1 MSGICFDRIQHFF
14 FFFFFSGEGVN
25 GCSAVGCDFFFFFKE
40 VNSYLSTLTSCWPI
54 SISIIVLCRIKKQA
68 YYSSSQFNA
77 AAAAKSLQSC
87 LTVCNL
93 MDCSPPGSSV
103 QGFLQTRILESVAM
117 PSSRGSSPL
126 RDQTRVP
133 YISCIVKLVLYHWLY
148 LRNPI

>member
-14 FFFFFSGEGVN
+14 FFFSFFLEKGSMV
-25 GCSAVGCDFFFFFKE
+25 VQQLVVIFFFFKE

-148 LRNPI
+148 LRNPT